1 MFSWLHVVVIEI
13 IAMLISSPLQRS
25 CELKQLQFT
34 YFLNDKCTALSGNT
48 QVLLSWLIKEVFLAL
63 IPFHVGYPAWDY
75 NTFWQGFMN
84 IHPESKL
91 VSGLYA
97 VSWAK
102 AFVFK
107 SFLIRNEFLL
117 QQEGNLCINNK
128 ELWIRFSVLIS
139 LKAVLVSQWNQ
150 DNIIE
155 GKICHKKF
163 NYFCMV
169 GVNLVPTWQ
178 PSKFN

>member
-34 YFLNDKCTALSGNT
+34 YFLNYKCTALSGNT

-63 IPFHVGYPAWDY
+63 IPFHVGYPAWNY

-107 SFLIRNEFLL
+107 SFFIRNEFLL
-117 QQEGNLCINNK
+117 QQEGNLFKTIVNYMFSAVISVFPSSFCI
-128 ELWIRFSVLIS
+128 LCGVP
-139 LKAVLVSQWNQ
+139 AVFL
-150 DNIIE
+150 
-155 GKICHKKF
+155 F
-163 NYFCMV
+163 
-169 GVNLVPTWQ
+169 
-178 PSKFN
+178 